1 MPITRETL
9 DGTACVG
16 IDGELTIYTV
26 AELAAAL
33 LPHIGAAPRLQL
45 DLSQV
50 TEMDGAGLQLLAVIQ
65 REAGQTGTA
74 LSLAGQSQAVAQ
86 ALQLCRNGAF

>member
-9 DGTACVG
+9 DGTAHLV

-33 LPHIGAAPRLQL
+33 LPEMGATPRVQL

-50 TEMDGAGLQLLAVIQ
+50 TEMDGAGVQLLAVVQ
-65 REAGQTGTA
+65 REASAAGTV
-74 LSLAGQSQAVAQ
+74 LTLTDQSQVVKQ
-86 ALQLCRNGAF
+86 ALQLCRCLV

>member
-1 MPITRETL
+1 MPITREVL
-9 DGTACVG
+9 DGTTHVV

-33 LPHIGAAPRLQL
+33 LPEMVASPRVQL

-50 TEMDGAGLQLLAVIQ
+50 TEMDGAGVQLLAVVH
-65 REAGQTGTA
+65 REASASGTA
-74 LSLAGQSQAVAQ
+74 LTLSEQSQAVRQ
-86 ALQLCRNGAF
+86 ALQLCRCLV